1 MSLILDDQGV
11 VEVHHTNDF
20 DEIMGVNDRV
30 MLSEAEQAF
39 RKRINTFH
47 MRNGVTIIDPATTY
61 IGADVIIGEDTII
74 EPGVKLAGKT
84 VIGSDV
90 SIGQYSEITNS
101 QVGANVTIK
110 QSVINEATIAD
121 EVTIG
126 PFAQLRPGADLGHKV
141 KVGNFV
147 EVKKSVVKKVQN
159 CHT

>member
-1 MSLILDDQGV
+1 M
-11 VEVHHTNDF
+11 
-20 DEIMGVNDRV
+20 
-30 MLSEAEQAF
+30 
-39 RKRINTFH
+39 
-47 MRNGVTIIDPATTY
+47 
-61 IGADVIIGEDTII
+61 
-74 EPGVKLAGKT
+74 KLAGKT

-126 PFAQLRPGADLGHKV
+126 PFAQLRPGADLGLIKV